1 MKSFNFQNGETPLH
15 KACRKCHYPAVKE
28 LLAHAKKQNKDNEQK
43 IEQYVRQA
51 NHDGEQ
57 VRIKPESFW
66 TRRNC
71 LFDMLK
77 NLLYFWNRKTMC
89 FFLVFSP
96 NWMFS

>member
-1 MKSFNFQNGETPLH
+1 MKLFNFQNGETPLH

-28 LLAHAKKQNKDNEQK
+28 LLAHAKKQNKDNEKK

-66 TRRNC
+66 TRWNSWFFSRIWG
-71 LFDMLK
+71 FHK
-77 NLLYFWNRKTMC
+77 KKYF
-89 FFLVFSP
+89 
-96 NWMFS
+96 